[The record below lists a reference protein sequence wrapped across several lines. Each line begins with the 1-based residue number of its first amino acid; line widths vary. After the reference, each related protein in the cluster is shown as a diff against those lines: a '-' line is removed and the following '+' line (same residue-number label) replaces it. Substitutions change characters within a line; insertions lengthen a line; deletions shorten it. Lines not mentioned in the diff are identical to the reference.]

1 MATHGNWS
9 SAVYRV
15 HVEGRTPGC
24 SGKAPMVTMVC
35 ALPSA
40 TTYLGSHHEA
50 VYLAAITAMSDALR
64 AGHANLA
71 ITPPSEHLV
80 EQMNGNWEVGDELRS
95 FHDVAVILTR
105 HFASVTWSIAPRTS

>member
-24 SGKAPMVTMVC
+24 SGKGPMVTMVG

-40 TTYLGSHHEA
+40 TTYVGSHHEA

-71 ITPPSEHLV
+71 ITVSIRRVPPCRPGKGPLLRALV
-80 EQMNGNWEVGDELRS
+80 
-95 FHDVAVILTR
+95 
-105 HFASVTWSIAPRTS
+105 